1 MAIDVKKLCGRR
13 MKKKL
18 HLWIILLLSAS
29 PFSKHLVAQETT
41 PNVFASDCA
50 DVQLETIDPAKLTK
64 EERIK
69 LLEAS
74 LFDSIDKTTDCM
86 QKAQDS
92 MTKTMAKGLNSSSNS
107 GSNTGASSNAN
118 SESQNEQSQQ
128 KNEPHSETNTQVT
141 GNNSGSENQGIA
153 EQDNDKLICM
163 ALKQD
168 VDNEQDPQKKAKL
181 AEQLKS
187 YSMCNKYFR

>member
-1 MAIDVKKLCGRR
+1 

-18 HLWIILLLSAS
+18 HLWTVLLLSIS
-29 PFSKHLVAQETT
+29 PFSQLLVAQETT
-41 PNVFASDCA
+41 PKIFASDCA
-50 DVQLETIDPAKLTK
+50 DVQLELIDPAKLTK

-74 LFDSIDKTTDCM
+74 LFDSIDRTTDCM
-86 QKAQDS
+86 RKAQDA
-92 MTKTMAKGLNSSSNS
+92 MTKTMTKGLNSSANS
-107 GSNTGASSNAN
+107 GSNSGASANANGEPQTQQPEQQNESNA
-118 SESQNEQSQQ
+118 
-128 KNEPHSETNTQVT
+128 ETDTQVT
-141 GNNSGSENQGIA
+141 GNNTGSENQGIA

-181 AEQLKS
+181 AEELKS

>member
-1 MAIDVKKLCGRR
+1 MN
-13 MKKKL
+13 KKL
-18 HLWIILLLSAS
+18 HLWMVLSLS
-29 PFSKHLVAQETT
+29 ISSFSQLLVAQETA
-41 PNVFASDCA
+41 PKVFASDCT
-50 DVQLETIDPAKLTK
+50 DVQLETIDPSKLTK

-74 LFDSIDKTTDCM
+74 LFDSIDRTTDCM
-86 QKAQDS
+86 RKAQDS
-92 MTKTMAKGLNSSSNS
+92 MTKSMTKGLNSSASS
-107 GSNTGASSNAN
+107 GSNTGTSANAN
-118 SESQNEQSQQ
+118 SETQNEQAEQ
-128 KNEPHSETNTQVT
+128 KNESNVETNTQVT
-141 GNNSGSENQGIA
+141 GNNTGSENQGIA

-181 AEQLKS
+181 AEELKS

>member
-1 MAIDVKKLCGRR
+1 

-18 HLWIILLLSAS
+18 QLWTVLLLSIS
-29 PFSKHLVAQETT
+29 SFSQLLIAQETT
-41 PNVFASDCA
+41 PKVFASDCT
-50 DVQLETIDPAKLTK
+50 DVQLDPIDPAKLTK

-74 LFDSIDKTTDCM
+74 LFDSIDRTTDCM
-86 QKAQDS
+86 RKAQDS
-92 MTKTMAKGLNSSSNS
+92 MTKTMAKGLNSGANS
-107 GSNTGASSNAN
+107 GSNSGASANAN
-118 SESQNEQSQQ
+118 ANGESQNQQSEQQ
-128 KNEPHSETNTQVT
+128 NESNAETDTQVT
-141 GNNSGSENQGIA
+141 GNNTGSENQGIA

-181 AEQLKS
+181 AEELKS